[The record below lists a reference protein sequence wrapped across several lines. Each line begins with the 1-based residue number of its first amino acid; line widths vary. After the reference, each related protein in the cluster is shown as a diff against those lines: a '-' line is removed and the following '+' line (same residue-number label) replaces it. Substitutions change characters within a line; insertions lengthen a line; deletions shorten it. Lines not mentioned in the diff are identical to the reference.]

1 MHIKKKGDPHEWG
14 EVHGVRVCVLHCIRV
29 CTHVSVT
36 PLDPTVG

>member
-14 EVHGVRVCVLHCIRV
+14 EVRAVCVYCVRVY
-29 CTHVSVT
+29 THVSVT